1 MATPSLNPPPDLPFA
16 ATLFLPLPA
25 IVFLVV
31 GSYLLLLALVLVL
44 RQCLLVTRGLDGDS
58 LKEQKARGL
67 CANCCSCEKRTWP
80 NMCECCMACAESCD
94 CVLPSPARCLDRC
107 CSCTNG
113 WEPGTCSFPRL
124 CPLCDCA
131 CTYQPPDCQNIN
143 CICFEIKLR

>member
-31 GSYLLLLALVLVL
+31 GSYLLLLVLVLVL
-44 RQCLLVTRGLDGDS
+44 RQCLL
-58 LKEQKARGL
+58 
-67 CANCCSCEKRTWP
+67 
-80 NMCECCMACAESCD
+80 
-94 CVLPSPARCLDRC
+94 
-107 CSCTNG
+107 G

>member
-31 GSYLLLLALVLVL
+31 GSYLLLLILVLVL
-44 RQCLLVTRGLDGDS
+44 RQCLL
-58 LKEQKARGL
+58 ARGF
-67 CANCCSCEKRTWP
+67 CANCCSCEKRSWP
-80 NMCECCMACAESCD
+80 SMCECCMACAESCD
-94 CVLPSPARCLDRC
+94 CALPSPARCLDHC
-107 CSCTNG
+107 CSCANG
-113 WEPGTCSFPRL
+113 LEPGSCSFPRL

>member
-16 ATLFLPLPA
+16 TTLFLPLPA
-25 IVFLVV
+25 IIFLVV

-44 RQCLLVTRGLDGDS
+44 RQCLM
-58 LKEQKARGL
+58 ARGL
-67 CANCCSCEKRTWP
+67 CANCCSCEKRPWP
-80 NMCECCMACAESCD
+80 NMCECCLTCAESCD
-94 CVLPSPARCLDRC
+94 CALPSPTRCMDRYC
-107 CSCTNG
+107 TCTNQG
-113 WEPGTCSFPRL
+113 WEPGACSFPRL